1 LYRSLTKINIL
12 LILTLSFAFIVWNV
26 GITNNLYLNYIL
38 DIDYLLREV
47 GGINISLGKQP
58 KYFSLVNE
66 TIKPTFIKGGLF
78 IDYTF
83 LAK

>member
-1 LYRSLTKINIL
+1 MIKSHKKSIAIKQL
-12 LILTLSFAFIVWNV
+12 LLLMLIYHIVC
-26 GITNNLYLNYIL
+26 
-38 DIDYLLREV
+38 E
-47 GGINISLGKQP
+47 LG
-58 KYFSLVNE
+58 NE